1 MIEAQPMGRPLLFFT
16 GFCICLAML
25 LGGATTQGQWTDYI
39 LYIAFA
45 PFTLIGLGRI
55 QESRLS
61 GLAKIGVV
69 LILLVLALQ
78 FLPIAHPVNP
88 FSGSGNSSSTLA
100 PLQAIAEGGQFWS
113 LALGR
118 SLEATLATISLL
130 GFAVFIARLSDFDQ
144 ARLVRFFIVGTF
156 LNVAIAFIQTSYN
169 KFDTNSLFFPYR
181 VSVGVFANENH
192 FSSLI
197 YCGIILAG
205 FQFIFLNRNRFLYL
219 ISIVIFV
226 FILFAYNS
234 RAGMI
239 IALVIAVPVYLV
251 FVTHQSARW
260 RIVIAEAVLVA
271 IPFVLLFYRI
281 GDIEDGTRAGLSAI
295 SLTAALH
302 YFPFGS
308 SLGSFV
314 HVYPMFDPVNAVGS
328 TFINHAHND
337 WLELCLELGLFFP
350 AIICLLIIAIVQS
363 KWRNGLSSLAILI
376 IFALA
381 LHSLVDYP
389 ARTMAIGVIFAFSVG
404 IIVSDKEKPLARPAL

>member
-1 MIEAQPMGRPLLFFT
+1 
-16 GFCICLAML
+16 
-25 LGGATTQGQWTDYI
+25 
-39 LYIAFA
+39 
-45 PFTLIGLGRI
+45 
-55 QESRLS
+55 
-61 GLAKIGVV
+61 
-69 LILLVLALQ
+69 
-78 FLPIAHPVNP
+78 
-88 FSGSGNSSSTLA
+88 
-100 PLQAIAEGGQFWS
+100 
-113 LALGR
+113 
-118 SLEATLATISLL
+118 LEATLATISLL

-156 LNVAIAFIQTSYN
+156 LNVAIAFIQTSYS

-260 RIVIAEAVLVA
+260 RIVVAEAVLVA

-295 SLTAALH
+295 TLTAALH

-314 HVYPMFDPVNAVGS
+314 HVYPMFDPVSAVGS
-328 TFINHAHND
+328 AFINHAHND
-337 WLELCLELGLFFP
+337 WLELSLELGLIFP

-389 ARTMAIGVIFAFSVG
+389 ARTMAIGVILAFAVG
-404 IIVSDKEKPLARPAL
+404 IIASHKEKPLARPAL